1 MNYLL
6 YFYRSRITKL
16 ARMIIQKTKLIYSK
30 KKYMHTP
37 NFDVKGSYP
46 APPDAK
52 LTPVGKSL
60 VWRFGSKYA
69 GRYSLMPNSST
80 DHT

>member
-1 MNYLL
+1 M
-6 YFYRSRITKL
+6 R
-16 ARMIIQKTKLIYSK
+16 
-30 KKYMHTP
+30 TP

-80 DHT
+80 DHI